1 MIDWMSYFGPG
12 LAVSSFVLILCC
24 VLYFIFREFLKARL
38 IKLGVWLIMNHLG
51 ALDTDSVEK
60 RVKHVRVKFTYLGAQ
75 YMSIIPLGKLPRRGR
90 KLHIQ
95 EGQQLVDITCIRGAK
110 YKFTPNE
117 IGVDKILLTESKTG
131 QTVVLKT
138 FEADDEITL

>member
-1 MIDWMSYFGPG
+1 
-12 LAVSSFVLILCC
+12 
-24 VLYFIFREFLKARL
+24 
-38 IKLGVWLIMNHLG
+38 MNHLG